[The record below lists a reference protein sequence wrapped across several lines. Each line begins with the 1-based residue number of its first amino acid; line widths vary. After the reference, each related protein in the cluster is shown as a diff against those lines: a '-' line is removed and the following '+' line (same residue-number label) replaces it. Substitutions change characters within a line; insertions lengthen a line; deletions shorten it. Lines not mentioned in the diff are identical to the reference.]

1 MRVARE
7 LPIATRAR
15 RALRLATSDPPA
27 RGEYEKHLARSRA
40 AANFKRVQLLSHRR
54 GCEVRVFDPSER
66 PKLPA
71 RTEEEVRLSR
81 VLVVDD
87 DSASRLVLKSRLS
100 EQGYEVAVAES
111 GARGLMEAR
120 ESKFDVFLVSAA
132 LSSGLPGWEVCR
144 RIKAVPAASTVPVLL
159 FSYTTPS
166 DETLERGYEAGC
178 VSFVFGSELPALDHV
193 LRLALKQRRLV
204 RDLADDAR
212 MLHEQIRR
220 LQEEKQRPP
229 ERDTLSRNGSG
240 DHATVLR
247 ELAAGRPDGL
257 LLVDAEGSVRD
268 ADRGASELLGG
279 RILGTHLG
287 NLVPASGLEAFVRNA
302 HSEVRE
308 GFRFDLVPRKG
319 RAARSLSAT
328 VVPLVGHPGE
338 HDPGVS
344 AVLLY
349 DAHKRRLAAEILQV
363 CVAGGVRREL
373 GALREIARD
382 VYRPERLLGVSST
395 MTSLR
400 DDVARAAQTLC
411 PVLIVGEAGS
421 GRTRIARTLHYAGA
435 STGNFVQVHCN
446 SVAPESLELELFG
459 HVKGAY
465 PGALSDRPGLLHEA
479 QDGALYLE
487 EIGEMPLSLQL
498 QLMRF
503 LDEGIV
509 VRKGAPR
516 GERLHARVIA
526 SSSRCLEALV
536 HEGRFSRDLFERLG
550 QTVLRVPSLGGRCD
564 DIELLARHSIERFG
578 SRTRVEGIA
587 DDALVVLRRHTWPGN
602 VAQLEVC
609 IEQACARADGGSLRA
624 DDLPAAIR
632 EADCDV
638 PQRDIIPVKRAHGP
652 LAQGTHAVADVSRDG
667 AATASSHRDER
678 ATHSVVRE
686 RRPWDITDDD
696 PVSLELYEKK
706 VLLRALDMVGND
718 KLKAA
723 KLLKVGKSTL
733 YRKLKRFGIH

>member
-1 MRVARE
+1 MRAENARSTLHAWDRPLLSSE
-7 LPIATRAR
+7 FI
-15 RALRLATSDPPA
+15 S
-27 RGEYEKHLARSRA
+27 SRA
-40 AANFKRVQLLSHRR
+40 AVVARFVSSILLN
-54 GCEVRVFDPSER
+54 DPCF
-66 PKLPA
+66 PLA
-71 RTEEEVRLSR
+71 TEEEVRLSR

-87 DSASRLVLKSRLS
+87 DSASRLVLKSRLG
-100 EQGYEVAVAES
+100 EQGYEVSVAEN

-120 ESKFDVFLVSAA
+120 EAKFDVFLVSAA
-132 LSSGLPGWEVCR
+132 LSSGVPGWEVCR
-144 RIKAVPAASTVPVLL
+144 RIRGVPAASTVPVLL

-204 RDLADDAR
+204 RELADDAR
-212 MLHEQIRR
+212 TLHEQVRR
-220 LQEEKQRPP
+220 MQEDRQRLP
-229 ERDTLSRNGSG
+229 ERESLSRNGG

-257 LLVDAEGSVRD
+257 LLVDAEGSVRH

-279 RILGTHLG
+279 RIQGSHLG

-308 GFRFDLVPRKG
+308 GFRFDLSARKG
-319 RAARSLSAT
+319 RPARSLSAT
-328 VVPLVGHPGE
+328 VVPLVVHPGE
-338 HDPGVS
+338 HDPGTSV
-344 AVLLY
+344 VLLY

-363 CVAGGVRREL
+363 CMAGGVRREL

-382 VYRPERLLGVSST
+382 AYRPECMLGVSST
-395 MTSLR
+395 MASLR
-400 DDVARAAQTLC
+400 DGLVRSAQTIG
-411 PVLIVGEAGS
+411 PVLIVGDPGT
-421 GRTRIARTLHYAGA
+421 GRTRIARTLHYASA
-435 STGNFVQVHCN
+435 ATGNFVQVHCN

-459 HVKGAY
+459 HVKGAF
-465 PGALSDRPGLLHEA
+465 PGALCDRPGLVHEA

-487 EIGEMPLSLQL
+487 EIGEMQLPVQL
-498 QLMRF
+498 QILRL
-503 LDEGIV
+503 LDEGV
-509 VRKGAPR
+509 ALRKGAQR
-516 GERLHARVIA
+516 AERVHTRILA

-536 HEGRFSRDLFERLG
+536 HEGRFSADLYERLT
-550 QTVLRVPSLGGRCD
+550 QTVLRAPPLAGRVD
-564 DIELLARHSIERFG
+564 DIEILARHNVERFG
-578 SRTRVEGIA
+578 ARTRVAGIA
-587 DDALVVLRRHTWPGN
+587 DDALALLRRHAWPGN

-609 IEQACARADGGSLRA
+609 IEQACARAEGGALHA
-624 DDLPAAIR
+624 DDLPPALR
-632 EADCDV
+632 DGEADV

-652 LAQGTHAVADVSRDG
+652 LAQGTHAVSDPVLDG
-667 AATASSHRDER
+667 PSPAPGARDER
-678 ATHSVVRE
+678 PAHVPMHE

-696 PVSLELYEKK
+696 PVSLDVYEKK
-706 VLLRALDMVGND
+706 VLLRALDMVGGD